1 MESSALK
8 SDAQA
13 MSPTARTLQ
22 VLEFVMAAGPGPIK
36 QVDIARECGL
46 SQSTLHRIVKTLSD
60 WGYLSDQ

>member
-1 MESSALK
+1 
-8 SDAQA
+8 